1 MAERYTLEQ
10 LEAYRKEQ
18 DAKSAIEKEEERQE
32 RTEKEAASRAWVADG
47 GNARGFERAW
57 PRLRDEARRRR
68 VMEADSRQ

>member
-1 MAERYTLEQ
+1 MQKYTLEQ
-10 LEAYRKEQ
+10 FEAYRKEQ
-18 DAKSAIEKEEERQE
+18 DAKAAREKEERQE

-47 GNARGFERAW
+47 GNARDFERAW